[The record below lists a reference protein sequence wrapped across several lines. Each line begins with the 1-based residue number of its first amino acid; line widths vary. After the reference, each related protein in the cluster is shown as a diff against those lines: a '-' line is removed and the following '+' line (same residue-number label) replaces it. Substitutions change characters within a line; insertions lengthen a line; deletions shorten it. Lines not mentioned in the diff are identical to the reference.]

1 MKKVLI
7 IEDDKAMASI
17 LQESLQDEGFGAT
30 FASDGIEGLER
41 VKSDKPDIILLD
53 VMMPKM
59 SGKETLAE
67 LRGNPETKDIPV
79 IMLTNVG
86 DDIDT
91 ISEVVSLG
99 TPDYLVKSNTSMDM
113 IVERVKQRLA
123 GEPAAE

>member
-30 FASDGIEGLER
+30 FAQDGEEGLER
-41 VKSDKPDIILLD
+41 IKTDQPDLILLD

-59 SGKETLAE
+59 NGKEMLAE
-67 LRGNPETKDIPV
+67 LRGNEDTKDIKV

-91 ISEVVSLG
+91 ISEIVALD
-99 TPDYLVKSNTSMDM
+99 TPDYLVKANTSMEM
-113 IVERVKQRLA
+113 IVDRIKQRL
-123 GEPAAE
+123 EE